1 MPESPNCS
9 GISSIFKGGGAQ
21 PSIRSP
27 SGQPLYRIKFEE
39 A

>member
-1 MPESPNCS
+1 MPESPKCS
-9 GISSIFKGGGAQ
+9 GISSIFKGGAQ